1 MTKLTPDVFR
11 TKMVEEFPDAVLGI
25 NDKHEII
32 DANPAA
38 LSFFNLSHEELLGK
52 PVTNLIPE
60 FLTHLR
66 NQRFEVDVTRKN
78 AGAFPAEVTSFSV
91 SDGKEKCQYLIFRN
105 ITIRKKISNELQLF
119 RDSIENSLNAF
130 DIVDSNG
137 NFIYVN
143 KAYVK
148 MWGYDDAGEIIGT
161 SAVGHCA
168 DPDIP
173 VKIIS
178 ELKSKGQCNIEFEG
192 LKKDG
197 SVFNV
202 LMWARLAYDSEGN
215 EVYPTTSIDVTEKL
229 VLQKELERSI
239 KARDEFISIC
249 SHELKTPITSLKLQF
264 QMTEKQLQS
273 NDKEVLTPESIRK
286 KVVHANKQLDRMNLL
301 IEDMLD
307 VSQIAS
313 GKIKLKSERLDLHDL
328 ASEVLD
334 RLSDQ
339 LNLLKIP
346 YTFKSDPGFA
356 IIDGDRFR
364 IEQVLVNLLTNAIK
378 YGLGKEIIITITR
391 GKKEAHLEV
400 TDHGIGIAGENLD
413 KIFNRYERAIEASE
427 ISGLGLGLYISQQIM
442 ELHHGSITVR
452 SSLGKGSSFRLS
464 LPLAD

>member
-1 MTKLTPDVFR
+1 
-11 TKMVEEFPDAVLGI
+11 MVEELPDAVLGI
-25 NDKHEII
+25 SNKHEVI

-38 LSFFNLSHEELLGK
+38 LTFFNLTLDKLLGN
-52 PVTNLIPE
+52 PVTNLIPDY
-60 FLTHLR
+60 HKYIGK
-66 NQRFEVDVTRKN
+66 QRFEVDVSRKDE
-78 AGAFPAEVTSFSV
+78 GVFPAEVTCISV
-91 SDGKEKCQYLIFRN
+91 EAGKESCHYLIFRN
-105 ITIRKKISNELQLF
+105 ITLRKKISSELQLF
-119 RDSIENSLNAF
+119 KDSIENSLNAF
-130 DIVDSNG
+130 DIVDAEG

-143 KAYVK
+143 KAYVN
-148 MWGYDDAGEIIGT
+148 MWGYKDASEIIGT

-168 DPDIP
+168 DPEIP
-173 VKIIS
+173 IRIIS
-178 ELKSKGQCNIEFEG
+178 ELKSKGHCNIEFEG

-202 LMWARLAYDSEGN
+202 LMWARLAYDSEGK
-215 EVYPTTSIDVTEKL
+215 EIYPTTSIDLTEKI

-286 KVVHANKQLDRMNLL
+286 KVIHANKQLDRMNLL

-313 GKIKLKSERLDLHDL
+313 GKIKLKSERVDLYEL

-339 LNLLKIP
+339 LNFLKIP
-346 YTFKSDPGFA
+346 YTFTGNPGSA
-356 IIDGDRFR
+356 IIVGDRFR

-378 YGLGKEIIITITR
+378 YGSGKEIIVTISHDF
-391 GKKEAHLEV
+391 ENAHLEV
-400 TDHGIGIAGENLD
+400 RDHGIGIAVENLN

-442 ELHHGSITVR
+442 ELHQGTIIVQ
-452 SSLGKGSSFRLS
+452 SSLGKGSAFRLT
-464 LPLAD
+464 LPVADKPFI